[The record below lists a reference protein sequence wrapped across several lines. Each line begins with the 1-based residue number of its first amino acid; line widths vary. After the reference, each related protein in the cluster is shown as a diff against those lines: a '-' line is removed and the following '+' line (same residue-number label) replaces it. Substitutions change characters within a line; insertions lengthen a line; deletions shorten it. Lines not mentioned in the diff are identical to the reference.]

1 MARSVRVDV
10 PAGVDL
16 AEAKTAIERALKEVL
31 ARHEVRDA
39 LAKAE
44 TAMGPGQAA
53 QLALREERW
62 RQVEATWGLLT
73 AAEVATLTG
82 AKPEGASAKVSNL
95 RRRNGLLG
103 IKRGGVLRYPG
114 FFFVDG
120 TKGASVVA
128 PAWSQ
133 LKEMLAATGWS
144 EADTIAWVA
153 APNVWLE
160 GRSPAQEIQHEPD
173 QVTPAL
179 ARAAAEAIPDPSG
192 QYAGW

>member
-1 MARSVRVDV
+1 MARSVRVNV
-10 PAGVDL
+10 PAGVDP
-16 AEAKTAIERALKEVL
+16 AEVKTAIERALQGVL
-31 ARHEVRDA
+31 ARHEVGDA
-39 LAKAE
+39 QAKAE
-44 TAMGPGQAA
+44 TALGLGQAA

-62 RQVEATWGLLT
+62 RQVEVTWGLLT
-73 AAEVATLTG
+73 VAEVAEATG
-82 AKPEGASAKVSNL
+82 AKAEGASAKVSNL

-114 FFFVDG
+114 FFFVEG
-120 TKGASVVA
+120 TKGASAVA

-133 LKEMLAATGWS
+133 LKEMLVPAGWS

-153 APNVWLE
+153 APNVWLD
-160 GRSPAQEIQHEPD
+160 GRSPAQEIQDEPD

-179 ARAAAEAIPDPSG
+179 ARAAAEAIPDPNG